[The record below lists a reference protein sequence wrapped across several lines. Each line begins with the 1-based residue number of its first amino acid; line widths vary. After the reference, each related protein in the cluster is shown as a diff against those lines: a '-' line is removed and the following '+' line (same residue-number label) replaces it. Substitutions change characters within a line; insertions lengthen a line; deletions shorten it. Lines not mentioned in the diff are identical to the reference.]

1 MMKASLNIE
10 KHDKAGHNDRT
21 STENNQ
27 YIDKNRF
34 DKDKFYVIEQDEQNN
49 IKFVEVQGGKNNFY
63 KHELKKFREYY
74 KKSLDKQ
81 NEKHLKS
88 RHKDRMK
95 SIEDILHSE
104 QTRPD
109 EMILQVGD
117 KDEHISSEELEKL
130 VKEFLERLVKFF
142 GNNIKI
148 YDVAFHNDEATPHC
162 HIRFSFVYHDK
173 DNDLKVG
180 TEKALK
186 EIGIEKPSVIS
197 KRKARQKGKQE
208 DVQEVKEIA
217 RFDNKKMT
225 FTKRMRQSLYD
236 IIKSHGIEIDTE
248 VKYPSRRHLSLLEYK
263 TQQEQKKFEQL
274 EAEKEE
280 LENVTNELY
289 DLQKQ
294 IEENINRND
303 VLRHKKAE
311 ESMIATLTSSL
322 DDLKNSEDKTHDD
335 YVKMNYIEKILK
347 SFAKICDREN
357 IIVRSLDNFIE
368 EDKRH
373 EEIKNKM
380 EQSRQEKSRLD
391 NDVSLEDIFNIS
403 F

>member
-1 MMKASLNIE
+1 MIKASLNIE
-10 KHDKAGHNDRT
+10 KHDKPGHNDRT

-197 KRKARQKGKQE
+197 KRKARQEGKQE

-225 FTKRMRQSLYD
+225 FTKRMRQSWYD

-263 TQQEQKKFEQL
+263 TQQEQKKFEELEAKKEQL
-274 EAEKEE
+274 ENDNK
-280 LENVTNELY
+280 ELY
-289 DLQKQ
+289 DTYKQ

-380 EQSRQEKSRLD
+380 EQARQEKSRLD
-391 NDVSLEDIFNIS
+391 NDVSLEDMFNIS